1 MMTSLGISYK
11 KILQQGKMMSRAGF
25 VSLIGRPNAGKS
37 TLMNSLLGEKIAMVS
52 QKANATRR
60 RSNAI
65 VMVEDTQIIFVDT
78 PGLHEREKILNQFM
92 MDEALKAM
100 GDCDLIIYLAPVTD
114 SVEHYKKFLKLN
126 KKNIKHIIVISKID
140 QVKQEKLFKTITSY
154 NQFSDHFEALVP
166 VAIPKKVGHEDL
178 LKLITKNLPESP
190 FLFDPE
196 DLTSELVRD
205 IYAGF
210 IREGIFE
217 NVSDEVPYESDVII
231 ESIDEEDHVDI
242 VTAMIIIEKESQKGI
257 IIGKGGESIKRIG
270 KSARE
275 KIERLST
282 KKAYLNLQVVV
293 KKGWT
298 KDVNFLKEIGYD
310 NAK

>member
-1 MMTSLGISYK
+1 
-11 KILQQGKMMSRAGF
+11 MSKAGF

-92 MDEALKAM
+92 LDEALKAM
-100 GDCDLIIYLAPVTD
+100 GDCDLIVYLAPVTD
-114 SVEHYKKFLKLN
+114 SVEHYEKFLKMN
-126 KKNIKHIIVISKID
+126 KKNVKHIIVISKID
-140 QVKQEKLFKTITSY
+140 QVKQDKLFKTIASY
-154 NQFSDHFEALVP
+154 NRFAEHFEALIP

-178 LKLITKNLPESP
+178 LKVIAKNLPDSP

-231 ESIDEEDHVDI
+231 ESIDEEDHVDVI
-242 VTAMIIIEKESQKGI
+242 HAMIIIEKESQKGI

>member
-1 MMTSLGISYK
+1 MTK
-11 KILQQGKMMSRAGF
+11 AGF

-65 VMVEDTQIIFVDT
+65 VMHKEAQIIFIDT

-92 MDEALKAM
+92 LDEALKAI
-100 GDCDLIIYLAPVTD
+100 GDCDLIVYLAPVTD
-114 SVEHYKKFLKLN
+114 SVEHYEKFLKLN
-126 KKNIKHIIVISKID
+126 KKNTKHIIVISKID
-140 QVKQEKLFKTITSY
+140 QVKQDKLFKTIASY
-154 NQFSDHFEALVP
+154 NQFAEHFEALIP
-166 VAIPKKVGHEDL
+166 MAIPKKVGHEDL
-178 LKLITKNLPESP
+178 LDTIAKNLPESP
-190 FLFDPE
+190 YLFDPE

-231 ESIDEEDHVDI
+231 EGIEEEDHVDI
-242 VTAMIIIEKESQKGI
+242 INAMIIIEKESQKGI

-270 KSARE
+270 KYART
-275 KIERLST
+275 KIERLSM

>member
-1 MMTSLGISYK
+1 MTK
-11 KILQQGKMMSRAGF
+11 AGF

-65 VMVEDTQIIFVDT
+65 VMLKNTQVIFIDT

-92 MDEALKAM
+92 LDEALKAM
-100 GDCDLIIYLAPVTD
+100 GDCDLIVYLAPVTD
-114 SVEHYKKFLKLN
+114 SVEHYEKFLKLN
-126 KKNIKHIIVISKID
+126 QKNIKHIIVISKID
-140 QVKQEKLFKTITSY
+140 QVKQEKLFKTIASY
-154 NQFSDHFEALVP
+154 NQYAQHFEALIP
-166 VAIPKKVGHEDL
+166 VSINKKVGHEDL
-178 LKLITKNLPESP
+178 LKVIAQNLPESP
-190 FLFDPE
+190 YLFDPE

-231 ESIDEEDHVDI
+231 ESIEEEKNIDVIHAI
-242 VTAMIIIEKESQKGI
+242 IIIEKESQKGI

-310 NAK
+310 HAK

>member
-1 MMTSLGISYK
+1 MT
-11 KILQQGKMMSRAGF
+11 RAGF

-78 PGLHEREKILNQFM
+78 PGLHEREKVLNQFM

-114 SVEHYKKFLKLN
+114 SVDHYEKFLKLN
-126 KKNIKHIIVISKID
+126 KKNIKHIIVVSKID
-140 QVKQEKLFKTITSY
+140 QVKQDKLFKTIASY
-154 NQFSDHFEALVP
+154 NRFSEHFEALVP

-178 LKLITKNLPESP
+178 LKLICKNLPESP

-217 NVSDEVPYESDVII
+217 NVSDEIPYESDVII

-242 VTAMIIIEKESQKGI
+242 ITAMIIIEKESQKGI
-257 IIGKGGESIKRIG
+257 IIGKGGDCIKRIG

-310 NAK
+310 SAK

>member
-1 MMTSLGISYK
+1 MTK
-11 KILQQGKMMSRAGF
+11 AGF

-65 VMVEDTQIIFVDT
+65 VMHNEAQIIFVDT

-92 MDEALKAM
+92 LDEALKAM
-100 GDCDLIIYLAPVTD
+100 GDCDLILYLAPVTD
-114 SVEHYKKFLKLN
+114 SVEHYEKFLKLN
-126 KKNIKHIIVISKID
+126 KKKRKHIIVISKID
-140 QVKQEKLFKTITSY
+140 QVNQEKLFKKIASY
-154 NQFSDHFEALVP
+154 NQYAQEFEALIP
-166 VAIPKKVGHEDL
+166 IAIPRKVGHEDL
-178 LKLITKNLPESP
+178 LNTIAKNLPDSP
-190 FLFDPE
+190 YLFDPQ

-210 IREGIFE
+210 IRESIFE

-231 ESIDEEDHVDI
+231 EGIEEEKGLDSIY
-242 VTAMIIIEKESQKGI
+242 AMIIIEKESQKGI
-257 IIGKGGESIKRIG
+257 IIGKGGDTIKRIG
-270 KSARE
+270 KAARE
-275 KIERLST
+275 KIEMLSG
-282 KKAYLNLQVVV
+282 KKAFLKLQVIV
-293 KKGWT
+293 KKGWS

-310 NAK
+310 SAK

>member
-1 MMTSLGISYK
+1 MTK
-11 KILQQGKMMSRAGF
+11 AGF

-65 VMVEDTQIIFVDT
+65 VMHEDTQIIFIDT

-92 MDEALKAM
+92 LEEALKAM
-100 GDCDLIIYLAPVTD
+100 GDCDLIVYLAPVTD
-114 SVEHYKKFLKLN
+114 NVEHYEHFLKLN
-126 KKNIKHIIVISKID
+126 KSKIKHIIVLSKID
-140 QVKQEKLFKTITSY
+140 QVNQEKLFKKIASY
-154 NQFSDHFEALVP
+154 NKYADEFEALIP
-166 VAIPKKVGHEDL
+166 VAIPKKVGHADL
-178 LKLITKNLPESP
+178 LNTISKLLPDSP
-190 FLFDPE
+190 YLFDPE

-210 IREGIFE
+210 VRESIFE

-231 ESIDEEDHVDI
+231 ESIEEEKGLDSI
-242 VTAMIIIEKESQKGI
+242 YAMIIIEKESQKGI
-257 IIGKGGESIKRIG
+257 IIGKGGETIKRIG
-270 KSARE
+270 KAARE
-275 KIERLST
+275 KIERLSG
-282 KKAYLNLQVVV
+282 KKTFLKLQVNV

>member
-1 MMTSLGISYK
+1 MTK
-11 KILQQGKMMSRAGF
+11 AGF

-52 QKANATRR
+52 QKANATRK

-65 VMVEDTQIIFVDT
+65 VMHDDTQIIFVDT
-78 PGLHEREKILNQFM
+78 PGLHEREKVLNQFM
-92 MDEALKAM
+92 LDEALKAM

-114 SVEHYKKFLKLN
+114 SVEHYEKFLKIN
-126 KKNIKHIIVISKID
+126 NGKVKHIIVLSKID
-140 QVKQEKLFKTITSY
+140 QVSQDKLFKKINSY
-154 NQFSDHFEALVP
+154 APYAEYFEALIP

-178 LKLITKNLPESP
+178 LKEISKNLPESP

-217 NVSDEVPYESDVII
+217 NISDEIPYESHVII
-231 ESIDEEDHVDI
+231 DSIEEDKNLDKIHA
-242 VTAMIIIEKESQKGI
+242 TIIIEKDSQKGI
-257 IIGKGGESIKRIG
+257 IIGKGGEAIKRVG
-270 KSARE
+270 QYARM
-275 KIERLST
+275 KIETLSG
-282 KKAYLNLQVVV
+282 KKVYLNLQVSV

-298 KDVNFLKEIGYD
+298 KDKAFLEEIGYK
-310 NAK
+310 NAL

>member
-1 MMTSLGISYK
+1 MTK
-11 KILQQGKMMSRAGF
+11 AGF

-52 QKANATRR
+52 QKANATRK

-65 VMVEDTQIIFVDT
+65 VMHDDTQIIFVDT
-78 PGLHEREKILNQFM
+78 PGLHEKEKILNQFM
-92 MDEALKAM
+92 LDEALKAM
-100 GDCDLIIYLAPVTD
+100 GDCDLIVYLAPITD
-114 SVEHYKKFLKLN
+114 STEHYEKFLKIN
-126 KKNIKHIIVISKID
+126 NGRVKHIIVLSKID
-140 QVKQEKLFKTITSY
+140 QVSKDKLFKRMAAY
-154 NQFSDHFEALVP
+154 NQYAEHFEALIP
-166 VAIPKKVGHEDL
+166 VAIPRKVGHQDL
-178 LKLITKNLPESP
+178 LNTIAKNLPESP
-190 FLFDPE
+190 FLYDPE

-231 ESIDEEDHVDI
+231 DSIEEENYIDRIHA
-242 VTAMIIIEKESQKGI
+242 TIIIEKESQKGI
-257 IIGKGGESIKRIG
+257 IIGKNGDSIKRIG

-275 KIERLST
+275 KIERLSG
-282 KKAYLNLQVVV
+282 KKAYLNLQVTV

-298 KDVNFLKEIGYD
+298 KDKNFLKEIGYD
-310 NAK
+310 NGK

>member
-1 MMTSLGISYK
+1 MTK
-11 KILQQGKMMSRAGF
+11 AGF

-52 QKANATRR
+52 QKANATRK

-65 VMVEDTQIIFVDT
+65 VMHDNTQIIFVDT
-78 PGLHEREKILNQFM
+78 PGLHEKEKILNQFM
-92 MDEALKAM
+92 LDEALKAM
-100 GDCDLIIYLAPVTD
+100 GDCDLIVYLAPVTD
-114 SVEHYKKFLKLN
+114 STEYYEKFLKIN
-126 KKNIKHIIVISKID
+126 NNRVKHIIVLSKID
-140 QVKQEKLFKTITSY
+140 QVSQEKLFKRIASY
-154 NQFSDHFEALVP
+154 NQYSDKFEALIP
-166 VAIPKKVGHEDL
+166 VAISKKVGHKDL
-178 LKLITKNLPESP
+178 LDTIAKNLPKSP
-190 FLFDPE
+190 FLYDPE

-231 ESIDEEDHVDI
+231 DSIEEEHHIDRI
-242 VTAMIIIEKESQKGI
+242 YATIIIEKESQKGI

-275 KIERLST
+275 KIERLSG
-282 KKAYLNLQVVV
+282 KKAYLNLQVTV

-298 KDVNFLKEIGYD
+298 KDKNFLKEIGYD
-310 NAK
+310 NGK

>member
-1 MMTSLGISYK
+1 MTK
-11 KILQQGKMMSRAGF
+11 AGF

-65 VMVEDTQIIFVDT
+65 VMHNNTQIIFIDT

-92 MDEALKAM
+92 LDEALKAI

-114 SVEHYKKFLKLN
+114 SVEHYQKFLELN
-126 KKNIKHIIVISKID
+126 KKNTKHIIVISKID
-140 QVKQEKLFKTITSY
+140 QVKQEKLFKTIAAY
-154 NQFSDHFEALVP
+154 NQFSEYFEALIP
-166 VAIPKKVGHEDL
+166 VAVPKKVGHEDL
-178 LKLITKNLPESP
+178 LNTIAKNLPESP
-190 FLFDPE
+190 YLFDPE

-231 ESIDEEDHVDI
+231 DSIEEDRGLDSI
-242 VTAMIIIEKESQKGI
+242 YATIIIEKESQKGI
-257 IIGKGGESIKRIG
+257 IIGKGGDSIKRIG

-275 KIERLST
+275 KIERLSG
-282 KKAYLNLQVVV
+282 KKAFLKLQVAV

>member
-1 MMTSLGISYK
+1 MTK
-11 KILQQGKMMSRAGF
+11 AGF

-65 VMVEDTQIIFVDT
+65 VMHNETQIIFVDT
-78 PGLHEREKILNQFM
+78 PGLHEKEKVLNQFM
-92 MDEALKAM
+92 LDEALKAM
-100 GDCDLIIYLAPVTD
+100 GDCDLIVYLAPVTD
-114 SVEHYKKFLKLN
+114 TIEHYKKFLEMN
-126 KKNIKHIIVISKID
+126 KKDIKHIIVISKID
-140 QVKQEKLFKTITSY
+140 QVKQEKLFKTIESY
-154 NQFSDHFEALVP
+154 NQFSDRFEALIP
-166 VAIPKKVGHEDL
+166 VAIAKKVGHEDL
-178 LKLITKNLPESP
+178 LNTIAKNLPDSP
-190 FLFDPE
+190 YLFDPQ

-231 ESIDEEDHVDI
+231 ESIEEEKGLDSI
-242 VTAMIIIEKESQKGI
+242 YATIIIEKESQKGI
-257 IIGKGGESIKRIG
+257 IIGKGGDSIKRIG
-270 KSARE
+270 KAARE
-275 KIERLST
+275 KIERLSG
-282 KKAYLNLQVVV
+282 KKTFLKLQVLV
-293 KKGWT
+293 KKGWS

-310 NAK
+310 SAK